1 MISGKVFSG
10 LQTFEVLAP
19 SKRRKAGRSEE
30 RVRFQAIVPTA
41 HKGRGG
47 FVGFIEVRSQKLNQ
61 ICPDLP
67 SKICEDGPEQHNEKW
82 TWVWTTG
89 QPDPLL
95 E

>member
-10 LQTFEVLAP
+10 LQTLRYWPPRTFEET
-19 SKRRKAGRSEE
+19 KGRT
-30 RVRFQAIVPTA
+30 VRGKGSFPGNRA

-67 SKICEDGPEQHNEKW
+67 SKIREDGPEQHNEKW
-82 TWVWTTG
+82 TCEWATG